1 MMNVLTADKLVK
13 SYNNGRIIT
22 QVLQSVSLSINE
34 GEIVAINGPSG
45 SGKSTLL
52 NILGL
57 LDDYDSGS
65 LIFQKINVLK
75 KTNNKSVIRQSKIGF
90 IFQFHHLLPEFTVM
104 ENLIIPQMLNNLNEI
119 EKLKNANKYLDMLGI
134 NSQKNRYPSQISGGE
149 RQRVAVVRSVI
160 NNPDIV
166 LADEPTGNLDYENGQ
181 KVLQLI
187 LELSKNNKMAFIIAT
202 HDDNISKI
210 ADRILYLNNGKLSQK
225 KKVSQ

>member
-1 MMNVLTADKLVK
+1 MMNVLKADNLDK
-13 SYNNGRIIT
+13 SYINGSNKT

-57 LDDYDSGS
+57 LDDYDSGN
-65 LIFQKINVLK
+65 LKFQDINVL
-75 KTNNKSVIRQSKIGF
+75 NKSTNKAEIRQSKIGF

-104 ENLIIPQMLNNLNEI
+104 ENLIIPQMLNNLNKI
-119 EKLKNANKYLDMLGI
+119 EKLNNANKILDLLGI

-149 RQRVAVVRSVI
+149 RQRVAVGRSVI

-187 LELSKNNKMAFIIAT
+187 SDLSKNNKMAFIIAT
-202 HDDNISKI
+202 HDEKISKI

-225 KKVSQ
+225 KKVIQ

>member
-1 MMNVLTADKLVK
+1 MNVLTADKLVK